1 MPALTFSGRRRSQL
15 VDILHNL
22 NTEPVRQAGPQE
34 PWCVEPEVPA
44 GQVLRRLA
52 ELGRGAVLV
61 CRQGTLAG
69 IFTERDALRL
79 LASGG
84 DLNAPIERF
93 MTPEPSV
100 LRESDT
106 VGAAIGRMSA
116 NGYRRLPVVDAA
128 GRPTGV
134 LDAAG
139 VIHWLVQHF
148 PSTVYNLPPSSKLAT
163 DQREGP

>member
-1 MPALTFSGRRRSQL
+1 MP
-15 VDILHNL
+15 V
-22 NTEPVRQAGPQE
+22 
-34 PWCVEPEVPA
+34 
-44 GQVLRRLA
+44 GQVLGRLA

-61 CRQGTLAG
+61 CREGALTG

-84 DLNAPIERF
+84 DLNAPVEQF
-93 MTPEPSV
+93 MAPRPSV

-106 VGAAIGRMSA
+106 VGTAIGQMSA
-116 NGYRRLPVVDAA
+116 RGYRRLPVVDAE

-134 LDAAG
+134 LDVAG

-148 PSTVYNLPPSSKLAT
+148 PCTVYNLPPSPKLAT